1 MYELL
6 LVLSLASSEAVKTTG
21 YCPTYPCV
29 NRRAEHGVT
38 KSGRRARRGSCAAD
52 WTIYPAGRV
61 LFVPGYGL
69 CRVEDTGRLVK
80 GRHLDL
86 YFDTTKEAEQ
96 WGVKYQFIKGVNMDS
111 SSKELE
117 TLLEDQFTIGKWAT
131 ENFGKPNVLA
141 VLRRSCDELL
151 EAMEVCVVQNEATRT
166 MFKAMRL
173 GLEHL
178 DKYAL
183 LNEQINELLPMI
195 AEELADSEI
204 VNKHAAAV
212 MSIDLNAYVQHKM
225 TINRRRKWKT
235 KADGTGQHVD
245 EDIVLDSIDQEE
257 S

>member
-1 MYELL
+1 
-6 LVLSLASSEAVKTTG
+6 
-21 YCPTYPCV
+21 
-29 NRRAEHGVT
+29 
-38 KSGRRARRGSCAAD
+38 
-52 WTIYPAGRV
+52 
-61 LFVPGYGL
+61 
-69 CRVEDTGRLVK
+69 
-80 GRHLDL
+80 
-86 YFDTTKEAEQ
+86 
-96 WGVKYQFIKGVNMDS
+96 MDS